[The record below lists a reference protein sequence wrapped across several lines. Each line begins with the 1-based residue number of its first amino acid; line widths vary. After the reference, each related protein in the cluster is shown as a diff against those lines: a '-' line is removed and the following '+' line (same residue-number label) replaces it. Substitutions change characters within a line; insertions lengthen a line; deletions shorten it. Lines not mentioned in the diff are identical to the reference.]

1 MLRRPRQL
9 DYTVGKTYTF
19 SEGREE
25 TVDFIHVA
33 TLHRHGQH
41 RHRLQRSGVHEGDLD
56 GWCRMGKG
64 KMILLSDQKDGKQR
78 MVFLDDEDDGGLSS
92 KVRLNAPY
100 IRDENNARNSV
111 RPSAVLF
118 QAFDISESKEGK
130 PFNETFVVNFD
141 NGAEAA
147 NKFVDI
153 IAGREIAAFPQPPQ
167 SKATI
172 LSVTDALSKHNITS
186 HNKFAADKG
195 GKTISLG
202 STTFESKQPGTAS
215 TLKFGSDAENKASPF
230 GSLSKSAEDKT
241 APKDSTTAPAFSFGT
256 KPADKSGSNGALFA
270 GAGKLSLGS
279 TTLGGKQPGTA
290 STFKFGSEAEDKPS
304 PFGSVSK
311 SAEDKAAPG
320 DSTTASVFSFGTK
333 PAAKDNKAPAD
344 KSGSNGALFAGAG
357 KLSLGST
364 TLGGKQPGT
373 ASTFKF
379 GSEVEDKA
387 SPFGSASKSAE
398 DKAATGDSTTA
409 SAFSFGT
416 KPAAKDNKAPADK
429 SGSNG
434 DFIPAQSFAGQKPG
448 MVFKHGA
455 KGSGYYPDVPPK
467 AAPASALPPSNVS
480 SPPTYTGPYKVSATA
495 TLEERLTAFYKEV
508 APDKVTKVK
517 ALAEKY
523 KTRAEVLYGKLLKQ
537 YPEKWPPYSKPVESK
552 PATGGFSAFGA
563 DAGKKTTGGFDSTA
577 STAGFKS
584 TAGGLGSGAS
594 GSGFG
599 TSAAKNTTGSVG
611 SGASG
616 EGNSGTGG
624 FGSGA
629 SGGGFGARAAKN
641 TTGSFGS
648 GASGGG
654 FGAGAAKNTTG
665 SSGSGAGS
673 GGFGFGASGAGA
685 GKSATGGFG
694 SGASSGGFGASA
706 AKNTTGSFGSG
717 ASGGGFGTSAAKNT
731 TGSFGSGASGG
742 GFGTSAAKNTT
753 GIFGSAA
760 SGGGFGAGA
769 SKSSTGGS
777 FGTPVKNDPLAKPPS
792 ASFKGAG
799 GSAFGAK
806 SSFAF
811 GGGAGGGGF
820 GSTSSFGNPSA
831 PKPVNTNGF
840 AGFGSGSGSGGGFAS
855 LAAKSGGATGFGT
868 LGGSST
874 GGKSSA
880 LSGLGSSFTQM
891 RA

>member
-167 SKATI
+167 PKATI

-215 TLKFGSDAENKASPF
+215 TFKFGSDAENKASPF
-230 GSLSKSAEDKT
+230 GSVSKSAEDKT

-290 STFKFGSEAEDKPS
+290 STFKFGSEAEDK
-304 PFGSVSK
+304 
-311 SAEDKAAPG
+311 
-320 DSTTASVFSFGTK
+320 
-333 PAAKDNKAPAD
+333 
-344 KSGSNGALFAGAG
+344 
-357 KLSLGST
+357 
-364 TLGGKQPGT
+364 
-373 ASTFKF
+373 
-379 GSEVEDKA
+379 A

-398 DKAATGDSTTA
+398 DKAATGSSTTA